1 MSTNSGIVIPHLQPL
16 PRPRLAPQQSNSVP
30 STPRQHPRD
39 FAFNV
44 RTPSPAGQE
53 GRDTPQSA
61 VSESIRA
68 VPSTRKATSE
78 TCRFQSTQT
87 SRRRMPYTIGTEP
100 LEEESE
106 SLKAALS
113 PAAEQKL
120 DRDIRG
126 LYERLLPSS
135 DSEAKRAQVVNKLQT
150 ILSTAF
156 PELSVQVAVFGS
168 SGNLLF
174 TSRSDGMQVWPRSGT
189 SANAIQLT
197 FV

>member
-61 VSESIRA
+61 ASESIRA
-68 VPSTRKATSE
+68 LPSVLKATPDD
-78 TCRFQSTQT
+78 TCRFKSTQT

-100 LEEESE
+100 LEPESD
-106 SLKAALS
+106 SLNATLS
-113 PAAEQKL
+113 PAEEQKL
-120 DRDIRG
+120 DRDIRS
-126 LYERLLPSS
+126 LYERLLPSA

-174 TSRSDGMQVWPRSGT
+174 TSRSDGMR
-189 SANAIQLT
+189 A
-197 FV
+197 

>member
-1 MSTNSGIVIPHLQPL
+1 MSTNSEIVIPHLQSL

-61 VSESIRA
+61 VSESVRA
-68 VPSTRKATSE
+68 MPSIRKATSD

-100 LEEESE
+100 LEEEGDA
-106 SLKAALS
+106 LKAILL
-113 PAAEQKL
+113 PAQEQKL
-120 DRDIRG
+120 DRDTRA

-135 DSEAKRAQVVNKLQT
+135 DSAAKRAQVVNKLQT
-150 ILSTAF
+150 ILCTAF

-174 TSRSDGMQVWPRSGT
+174 TSRSDGMC
-189 SANAIQLT
+189 AC
-197 FV
+197 FC

>member
-1 MSTNSGIVIPHLQPL
+1 MSGLDDSGEAVKMSTNPGIVIPHLQTL

-68 VPSTRKATSE
+68 LPSARQATSD
-78 TCRFQSTQT
+78 TCRFKSTQT
-87 SRRRMPYTIGTEP
+87 SRRRVPYTIGTEP
-100 LEEESE
+100 LEQESD
-106 SLKAALS
+106 SLNATLS
-113 PAAEQKL
+113 PAEEQKL
-120 DRDIRG
+120 DRDIRS
-126 LYERLLPSS
+126 LYERLLPSA

-174 TSRSDGMQVWPRSGT
+174 TSRSDGMRV
-189 SANAIQLT
+189 
-197 FV
+197 

>member
-1 MSTNSGIVIPHLQPL
+1 MSTNPGIVIPHLQTL

-61 VSESIRA
+61 VSEFIRA
-68 VPSTRKATSE
+68 LPSDRKATSDN
-78 TCRFQSTQT
+78 CRFKSTQT
-87 SRRRMPYTIGTEP
+87 SRRRVPYTIGTEP
-100 LEEESE
+100 LEQESD
-106 SLKAALS
+106 SLNATLS
-113 PAAEQKL
+113 PAEEQKL
-120 DRDIRG
+120 GRAIRS
-126 LYERLLPSS
+126 LYERLLPSA

-174 TSRSDGMQVWPRSGT
+174 TSRSDGMRV
-189 SANAIQLT
+189 
-197 FV
+197 